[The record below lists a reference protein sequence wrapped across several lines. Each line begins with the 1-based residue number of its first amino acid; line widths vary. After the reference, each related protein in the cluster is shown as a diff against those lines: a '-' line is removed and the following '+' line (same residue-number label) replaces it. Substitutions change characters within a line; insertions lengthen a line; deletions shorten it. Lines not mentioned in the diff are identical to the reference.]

1 MELIIYQHPC
11 WLLEAAELVHGLVNH
26 TPAGAMVGEG
36 PYCIP
41 RRPAPLHPGIGL
53 FRHGSG
59 GSRVRFYFEDVP
71 LEGLSDRGSCL
82 GCTMLYSYLAIEHSE
97 PQAYAQD
104 ISRRWAQRQ
113 RDGFQID
120 GIDEFTLDFREDGQ
134 KNLSLAEEL
143 AGLANSGVVSD
154 AAFGGA
160 PPLTCTWIGYWRS

>member
-11 WLLEAAELVHGLVNH
+11 WLLEAAELLHGLVNH

-41 RRPAPLHPGIGL
+41 KDRLRSIQASAC
-53 FRHGSG
+53 SG
-59 GSRVRFYFEDVP
+59 MDPEDPRVRFYFEDVP

-143 AGLANSGVVSD
+143 AGLAIPEWYRMRLWRCS
-154 AAFGGA
+154 
-160 PPLTCTWIGYWRS
+160 PPLTCT

>member
-26 TPAGAMVGEG
+26 TPAGTMVGEG

-41 RRPAPLHPGIGL
+41 KDR
-53 FRHGSG
+53 FRSIQASACSG
-59 GSRVRFYFEDVP
+59 MDPEDPRVRFYFEDVP

-104 ISRRWAQRQ
+104 ISRALGPTPARRLPDRWH
-113 RDGFQID
+113 
-120 GIDEFTLDFREDGQ
+120 
-134 KNLSLAEEL
+134 
-143 AGLANSGVVSD
+143 
-154 AAFGGA
+154 
-160 PPLTCTWIGYWRS
+160 